1 MSQDPEASSKSLFSS
16 PAISAVLVYVLM
28 LGYLYSFSR
37 YGFNIWD
44 EGAFAY
50 GCLRTYLGQ
59 ISIKDFYGYPPGQY
73 LYGALFYK
81 LFGIDVQSLRIGV
94 ILYTPAMVLM
104 VYGTARRLMSDRFAA
119 LAALFMLSAPSMYYS
134 RYFTF
139 FCVSNLFCLVELL
152 EKRRALQF
160 FMLIGSI
167 MLSFYFK
174 VEVALFSA
182 AVSGVALVLLLVR
195 ERVPGKPLQEKAPG
209 ADSWIYSLAS
219 RPSSRILVF
228 IASAGTALSLVYFVK
243 NDILERF
250 IDIVFG
256 IHQVWGNP
264 FPQILPLVELFETLG
279 PHEMFERLLFY
290 APILVYAL
298 TGVLLLA
305 RTLDRTRKNG
315 KADLYLLTT
324 ALFGVCA
331 FGLVVWRAGFDN
343 LLRTLP
349 PFYILLTYF
358 LCLAHE
364 KLLGR
369 PDGPRKKP
377 AVFWTRKLVAK
388 ALVLVLPLIFF
399 YEMNVKHGFYAGT
412 VGAVNIET
420 ERLTLDRIDV
430 YTNPSEAKWIRR
442 VVELIQAHTRP
453 GDPVLAL
460 PLNAGFNFLSGRP
473 NPIFYDWILPGM
485 LDEKEENKLVEQLQR
500 DLPKIIVYVDI
511 AIDGKDERRLI
522 NYAPQL
528 TGFIAGRYRALET
541 VGFFN
546 VLVPIE
552 PALKNDGP
560 EEPLTGQF

>member
-1 MSQDPEASSKSLFSS
+1 MTKYPGTSAKPFFSS
-16 PAISAVLVYVLM
+16 AALPAVLVYVLL

-81 LFGIDVQSLRIGV
+81 LFGVDVQSLRIGIIV
-94 ILYTPAMVLM
+94 LTPAMVLM
-104 VYGTARRLMSDRFAA
+104 VYGTARKLMSDRFAA

-134 RYFTF
+134 RYYTF
-139 FCVSNLFCLVELL
+139 FCVSSLFCLVELL
-152 EKRRALQF
+152 EKRRALQL

-182 AVSGVALVLLLVR
+182 AIGGVALALLFVR
-195 ERVPGKPLQEKAPG
+195 ERTGGKPAQGKPSG
-209 ADSWIYSLAS
+209 PDSWAYSLAA
-219 RPSSRILVF
+219 RPSSRILLF
-228 IASAGTALSLVYFVK
+228 LASAGIALSLVYFVK

-264 FPQILPLVELFETLG
+264 FPQIFPLVQLFETLG
-279 PHEMFERLLFY
+279 PREMFERLLFY
-290 APILVYAL
+290 VPVLVYVL
-298 TGVLLLA
+298 TGVLLLV
-305 RTLDRTRKNG
+305 RFLGKTRKTG
-315 KADLYLLTT
+315 KTDLYLLATL
-324 ALFGVCA
+324 LFGVCA
-331 FGLVVWRAGFDN
+331 FGLVIWRAGFDN

-349 PFYILLTYF
+349 PFYVLLMY
-358 LCLAHE
+358 LLSLAYE

-369 PDGPRKKP
+369 PDGAKKKP
-377 AVFWTRKLVAK
+377 AVFWPKKLAVEA
-388 ALVLVLPLIFF
+388 VILVLPLIFF

-420 ERLTLDRIDV
+420 ARLTMDRIDV

-442 VVELIQAHTRP
+442 VVELIKTHTRP

-460 PLNAGFNFLSGRP
+460 PLNAGFNFLSDRP

-485 LDEKEENKLVEQLQR
+485 LDEKEENKLVEQLKG

-522 NYAPQL
+522 NYVPKL
-528 TGFIAGRYRALET
+528 IGFIAERYRLLET

-552 PALKNDGP
+552 TAPRNDGR
-560 EEPLTGQF
+560 EGPLIGKF